1 MKVCV
6 IQPSYSFCAE
16 ELDRCFDGLLEWMDR
31 CDDTMDLI
39 VLPEYSD
46 ALADVKGKAG
56 FYNAV
61 AKYGPIL
68 LQKARETAKR
78 CTTHPFSISRPRLR
92 A

>member
-6 IQPSYSFCAE
+6 IQPRYSFDEMQAESCFE
-16 ELDRCFDGLLEWMDR
+16 ELLSLLEKRDKS
-31 CDDTMDLI
+31 MDLI